1 MMDLLF
7 AGPGAWFTGPA
18 LLGTGFLLLQLIM
31 GEIGAEL
38 DAEIDDPGADAKWL
52 SLQSAA
58 AFFVGF
64 GWMGLAALRL
74 FNLPFGAAALI
85 GVASGVGVAWMMV
98 RITGALLG
106 LQSDANVRLDESIG
120 LEGTVTVMIP
130 PSGSGSGRITL
141 VINQSQHELPAVQH
155 GDEPIGSHT
164 PVRVTQADEAAGA
177 VTVQRV

>member
-7 AGPGAWFTGPA
+7 GGPGPWFTGPA
-18 LLGTGFLLLQLIM
+18 LLGTGFLLLQLVM
-31 GEIGAEL
+31 GEVGGDL
-38 DAEIDDPGADAKWL
+38 DAEIDDPGSEAKWL
-52 SLQSAA
+52 SLQSIA

-74 FNLPFGAAALI
+74 FDLSFGVAAVIGAAAGL
-85 GVASGVGVAWMMV
+85 GVAWLMV
-98 RITGALLG
+98 RVSAALMS

-130 PSGSGSGRITL
+130 PAGAGSGRITL

-155 GDEPIGSHT
+155 GEEPIGSHT
-164 PVRVTQADEAAGA
+164 PVRVTQADESAGA
-177 VTVQRV
+177 VTVERV